1 MTIALSEL
9 VELMHA
15 VSIDLFGL
23 HELLVKQVLVLCDC
37 YQSLLHFQD
46 QPLVVFVDLVEL
58 EGFLSEPVSFF
69 LHVDEACL
77 LFGFDS
83 LNGSFFFQV
92 SHVLLHYVHFLFECS
107 QEVLFVLLDDLLDE
121 VACVLYEITKRKGED

>member
-1 MTIALSEL
+1 MAIALSEL

-23 HELLVKQVLVLCDC
+23 HELLVEQVLVFCDC
-37 YQSLLHFQD
+37 YQSLLHFHD

-83 LNGSFFFQV
+83 LNGRFLFQV
-92 SHVLLHYVHFLFECS
+92 SHVLLHDVHFLFESS
-107 QEVLFVLLDDLLDE
+107 QEVLFVLLDDLLDKL
-121 VACVLYEITKRKGED
+121 ARILNEITKKKR